1 MVHVSLQVSKYFTE
15 IFKRLVPQGHA
26 VLVMKRGDL
35 DGEVGPSDDVFY
47 IGRYFDLAGNYISF
61 PVCRK
66 LTQMMHKRETIFP
79 SKAASFILILLVV
92 NKVDVLWSTG

>member
-1 MVHVSLQVSKYFTE
+1 M
-15 IFKRLVPQGHA
+15 PQGHA

-35 DGEVGPSDDVFY
+35 DGEVGPSDDVSY
-47 IGRYFDLAGNYISF
+47 IGRYFDLAGNYKSF

-66 LTQMMHKRETIFP
+66 LTQMMHKRGTIFS